1 MRQGLQVSE
10 DVRPRCVWP
19 DCLMPEQQQRLAEDI
34 ARTDRGEDPVI
45 EPDQR
50 LVCGCVD
57 LGIDDGLGA
66 APVPPADDLMALANE
81 AFDAVV
87 ESWLKE

>member
-1 MRQGLQVSE
+1 MSE

-19 DCLMPEQQQRLAEDI
+19 DCLTPVQQQRLVEDI

-57 LGIDDGLGA
+57 LGVDDGLGA
-66 APVPPADDLMALANE
+66 EFEAHADESLALANE
-81 AFDAVV
+81 AFNAVA
-87 ESWLKE
+87 EPWLKE

>member
-1 MRQGLQVSE
+1 MSE

-19 DCLMPEQQQRLAEDI
+19 DCLTPEQQQRLAEDI

-57 LGIDDGLGA
+57 LGVDDELA
-66 APVPPADDLMALANE
+66 AAFEAHAEESLALANK
-81 AFDAVV
+81 AFDAVAKT
-87 ESWLKE
+87 WPKE